1 MYTPGTTTVWKYF
14 TSAEPRRKGIIG
26 LQILLNLD
34 FEDLSV
40 KNYCKHLLLIHFKK
54 AVRATVN
61 PKWNLISR
69 IQWTTLLI

>member
-14 TSAEPRRKGIIG
+14 TSAEPRKKGILG

-34 FEDLSV
+34 FEDFSV
-40 KNYCKHLLLIHFKK
+40 KNYCKHLLVIHLKK
-54 AVRATVN
+54 GERATVN

-69 IQWTTLLI
+69 IQRTTLLI